1 MLLAH
6 AAAGRKYKRCCYAPD
21 SPLMEHADGS
31 LAHVI
36 PMDGEVRAIL
46 KRQHEKFVAFDSP
59 FRAAVD
65 NLVERACR

>member
-1 MLLAH
+1 MG
-6 AAAGRKYKRCCYAPD
+6 GRGEGG
-21 SPLMEHADGS
+21 LADGS

-36 PMDGEVRAIL
+36 PMDDEMRAIL
-46 KRQHEKFVAFDSP
+46 KRQHEKFVAFDTP